1 MGNMA
6 GSSRRWV
13 FELINQDTRTWK
25 DDLVRFIFHPAN
37 AEHILQIK
45 LPKVSG
51 EDYIAWNYENHG
63 IFTVKSA
70 YRLAQDLHDRNHGEG
85 MSNRQ
90 AGERGL

>member
-6 GSSRRWV
+6 GSRRRWV
-13 FELINQDTRTWK
+13 SELINQDTRTWK
-25 DDLVRFIFHPAN
+25 DGLVRFIFHPAN

-90 AGERGL
+90 AGEWGL